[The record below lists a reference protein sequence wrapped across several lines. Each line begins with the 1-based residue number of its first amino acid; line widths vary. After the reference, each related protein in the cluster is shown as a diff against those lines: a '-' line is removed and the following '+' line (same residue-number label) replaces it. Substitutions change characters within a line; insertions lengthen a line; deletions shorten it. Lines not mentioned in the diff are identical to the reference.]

1 MEHKCKHCGN
11 EFNSADAL
19 SMHMNAKHDNEP
31 KGFLSKS
38 LMKKIKIYSI
48 VGVVLILLIFSGL
61 ALTNRKSLPPKDMAG
76 HIEVVPDTKI
86 LKKPMDLRIHKH
98 ILEHFDG
105 KDGSRG
111 GIIINYDCK
120 TYSCSSDMV
129 LNLEDFTKTY
139 EYVYVAPYKN
149 MKSKI
154 VLTKLNRQI
163 TFDDFNKE
171 QIEQFLK
178 Y

>member
-19 SMHMNAKHDNEP
+19 SMHMNAKHFDEK
-31 KGFLSKS
+31 KGISINF
-38 LMKKIKIYSI
+38 KKIKIYSI
-48 VGVVLILLIFSGL
+48 VGVVLILLIFGGL

-86 LKKPMDLRIHKH
+86 SGRPLDPRIHKH

-105 KDGSRG
+105 EDGSRG
-111 GIIINYDCK
+111 GIIINYDCE
-120 TYSCSSDMV
+120 TYTCSSDMV
-129 LNLEDFTKTY
+129 LNLEEFTKTY

-163 TFDDFNKE
+163 TLDDFSSE
-171 QIEQFLK
+171 TIDQFLK

>member
-19 SMHMNAKHDNEP
+19 QMHMHAKHFDEKRGISIN
-31 KGFLSKS
+31 FR
-38 LMKKIKIYSI
+38 KIKIYSI
-48 VGVVLILLIFSGL
+48 VGVVLILLIFGGF

-86 LKKPMDLRIHKH
+86 LGRPLDPRIHKH

-105 KDGSRG
+105 EDGSRG

-120 TYSCSSDMV
+120 TYTCSSDMV
-129 LNLEDFTKTY
+129 LNLENFTKTY

-163 TFDDFNKE
+163 TLDDFSSE
-171 QIEQFLK
+171 TIDQFLK

>member
-11 EFNSADAL
+11 KFGSADAL

-48 VGVVLILLIFSGL
+48 VGVVLILLIFGGL

-86 LKKPMDLRIHKH
+86 SGRPLDPRIHKH

-105 KDGSRG
+105 GDGSRG
-111 GIIINYDCK
+111 GIVINYDCESYDCEPGLIEK
-120 TYSCSSDMV
+120 
-129 LNLEDFTKTY
+129 LQDFTKSY

-163 TFDDFNKE
+163 TLDDFNSE
-171 QIEQFLK
+171 TIDQFLK

>member
-19 SMHMNAKHDNEP
+19 HMHMNAKHHNEP
-31 KGFLSKS
+31 KEFLSKS

-48 VGVVLILLIFSGL
+48 ITIILVILFIGIYF
-61 ALTNRKSLPPKDMAG
+61 ATNIKSLPPKTMEG
-76 HIEVVPDTKI
+76 HIEVVPDSKI
-86 LKKPMDLRIHKH
+86 LKKTMDLRIHKH

-105 KDGSRG
+105 EDGSRG

-120 TYSCSSDMV
+120 TYTCSSDMV
-129 LNLEDFTKTY
+129 LNLEEFTKTY
-139 EYVYVAPYKN
+139 EYVYVAPYKK

-163 TFDDFNKE
+163 TLDEFSPETID
-171 QIEQFLK
+171 QFLK
-178 Y
+178 

>member
-1 MEHKCKHCGN
+1 MSEHKCKHCGN
-11 EFNSADAL
+11 EFNSTDAL
-19 SMHMNAKHDNEP
+19 SMHMNAKHFDEK
-31 KGFLSKS
+31 KGISINF
-38 LMKKIKIYSI
+38 KKIKIYSI
-48 VGVVLILLIFSGL
+48 VGVVLILLIFGGL
-61 ALTNRKSLPPKDMAG
+61 AMTNRTSLPPKDMAG

-86 LKKPMDLRIHKH
+86 LKNPMDLRIHKH

-105 KDGSRG
+105 EEGSRG
-111 GIIINYDCK
+111 GIIINYDCN
-120 TYSCSSDMV
+120 THTCSSDMV

-163 TFDDFNKE
+163 TLDDFSSE
-171 QIEQFLK
+171 TIDQFLK